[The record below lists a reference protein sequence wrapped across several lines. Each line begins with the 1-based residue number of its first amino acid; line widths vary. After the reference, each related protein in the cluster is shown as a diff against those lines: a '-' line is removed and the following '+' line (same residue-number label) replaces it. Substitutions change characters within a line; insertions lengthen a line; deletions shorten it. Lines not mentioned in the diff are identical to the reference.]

1 MAKISFL
8 CPLSAYLLARYH
20 QVSGGPV
27 IQRELT
33 KCPLFVNRVICKPF
47 GLDLEIALLTLTL
60 LWALIHSKKHFPPK
74 CLESYKKPLF
84 TLKTLSGKLKG
95 AKKQC
100 SDPTGTYLVSE
111 PHAHLG
117 RGGGFRDSALI
128 PAHFCC
134 HQLLYCLNLRGLSTP
149 QWWPGQPI
157 NHETIQVKQPHKQ
170 SDNLSGTQR
179 NSGFLDPISLQVKFA
194 LTTSHCGLCPA

>member
-134 HQLLYCLNLRGLSTP
+134 HQLLYCLNLRGLSEGSPLPSDDLGSPLIMRLFRWNSLISKVITSVEFRGTVVSWTP
-149 QWWPGQPI
+149 FPF
-157 NHETIQVKQPHKQ
+157 K
-170 SDNLSGTQR
+170 
-179 NSGFLDPISLQVKFA
+179 
-194 LTTSHCGLCPA
+194 